1 MYRIADEALT
11 NVVRHG
17 EAAEA
22 HVALRRKGRRVS
34 LEVRDDGKG
43 FDTEQPVPNGHV
55 GLQGMRERAT
65 MVGGYWRSTAPWK
78 RNHCAVRSGGASM
91 IRVLIVDDQ
100 EVVREGLRAILGTV
114 PGLEVVGVAGNGAE
128 ASEMAARL
136 QPDVVLMD
144 LNMPIM
150 NGVEATRAITTASPE
165 VRVLVLT
172 TYDAEE
178 WVLDAIRAG
187 AAGYLLKDAPRE
199 RLIEAIKG
207 TVAGRTHVD
216 PGVAG
221 SLLARAAAGESAA
234 PSAVADAL
242 SDRELDVLSFW
253 ERACPTLTLPTSS
266 SSPRAPFA
274 TT

>member
-1 MYRIADEALT
+1 
-11 NVVRHG
+11 
-17 EAAEA
+17 
-22 HVALRRKGRRVS
+22 
-34 LEVRDDGKG
+34 
-43 FDTEQPVPNGHV
+43 
-55 GLQGMRERAT
+55 
-65 MVGGYWRSTAPWK
+65 
-78 RNHCAVRSGGASM
+78 M
-91 IRVLIVDDQ
+91 IRVLIADDQ

-114 PGLEVVGVAGNGAE
+114 PALDVVGVAANGGE
-128 ASEMAARL
+128 AVEMTARL

-144 LNMPIM
+144 LNMPLM
-150 NGVEATRAITTASPE
+150 NGVEATRAITAASPE

-199 RLIEAIKG
+199 RLIEAIQG

-221 SLLARAAAGESAA
+221 NLLARAAAGESAA

-242 SDRELDVLSFW
+242 SDRELDVLRLLGKGLSNADIAEQLFLS
-253 ERACPTLTLPTSS
+253 EGTVRNYVSAILSKLQLADRTQAAVLAVRHGLS
-266 SSPRAPFA
+266 
-274 TT
+274 